1 MATLT
6 IHTKPWLVDPRAPIR
21 IGPLYAG
28 EILPAGSAC
37 YVASTGLVML
47 TYATAAAPG
56 PNVASKF
63 DGMCIEGAAAIGDAV
78 TLFGLGAIIDL
89 SSGLT
94 IADYYYA
101 AAIGSKGLLEDT
113 PGGVVTTVQEI
124 PICQAVSASAVMVVR
139 SCPIH

>member
-21 IGPLYAG
+21 VGPFYAG
-28 EILPAGSAC
+28 EVLPAGSAC
-37 YVASTGLVML
+37 YLKSDGKIWL
-47 TYATAAAPG
+47 TYATAAVPG

-63 DGMCIEGAAAIGDAV
+63 DGICIEGAAAVGDPV

-89 SSGLT
+89 SDSMT
-94 IADYYYA
+94 IGTFYYA
-101 AAIGSKGLLEDT
+101 AAIGSKGLLDDT
-113 PGGVVTTVQEI
+113 AGGVVTTVQEI
-124 PICQAVSASAVMVVR
+124 PLCMAYSATAVLVVR